1 MKEKSNITEIMFG
14 FIKNIILGYL
24 EWFLLNQNTFI
35 LKGLKFLSFS
45 KSALFLKEIVEP
57 RLKEGE
63 ILVRVDACGI
73 CGSDIGNIF
82 GTSCKPTSKLG
93 HEIIGTIEK
102 ITTNFDKDIFQC
114 GTRVFVHHHA
124 SCKKCYYC
132 IHGNETLCENF
143 VDSIYPCGISE
154 KIVIPKWI
162 IETNSIFK
170 LPDTLS
176 PEEGI
181 MIEPLACCLRGWN
194 KVKIKK
200 GDTVV
205 IFGIGPI
212 GMINALLGKMYGA
225 GKIYC
230 IDINEYRL
238 GYCKTLKIGIPLDS
252 RKNDIIN
259 KFGLSNNEYV
269 DLIIIATAD
278 LSVLKDAVK
287 IIRPGGIILIFGEPQ
302 MGNKINLCIS
312 EIYSKEISFI
322 TTYAASNKEINK
334 AIELVNKKIIDVK
347 KLVSHKFT
355 LEESNKAIERV
366 YLKKDT
372 LKVMINNSKNE

>member
-1 MKEKSNITEIMFG
+1 MKEKSNIKEIMFG

-238 GYCKTLKIGIPLDS
+238 GYCKTLKIGIPLNS

-312 EIYSKEISFI
+312 EIYSKEITLVTS
-322 TTYAASNKEINK
+322 YAASDNDTKEALNLIESSQVDVKQLITHTYSIEDSQK
-334 AIELVNKKIIDVK
+334 AFDHARSGDNAMKIIITK
-347 KLVSHKFT
+347 
-355 LEESNKAIERV
+355 
-366 YLKKDT
+366 
-372 LKVMINNSKNE
+372 